1 MVQVRCL
8 PVLANQFEPTTANA
22 CDSVTV
28 QLRDAITYGVVQ
40 SVKTVLNQDGTVACV
55 FPPVSG
61 NYYVAVQHRNAIETW
76 SSNPIA
82 ISSTPVSYDFTTAAN
97 KAYGDNQIEVST
109 GIWAF
114 YSGDVL
120 KDFAESIDLG
130 DLNQVETEINN
141 FSFGYFAEDL
151 NGDGNVDLG
160 DTPFLEDNINS
171 FIFSNHP

>member
-1 MVQVRCL
+1 
-8 PVLANQFEPTTANA
+8 
-22 CDSVTV
+22 
-28 QLRDAITYGVVQ
+28 
-40 SVKTVLNQDGTVACV
+40 
-55 FPPVSG
+55 
-61 NYYVAVQHRNAIETW
+61 
-76 SSNPIA
+76 
-82 ISSTPVSYDFTTAAN
+82 
-97 KAYGDNQIEVST
+97 
-109 GIWAF
+109 
-114 YSGDVL
+114 VL